1 MYAFLLLWR
10 NPLVSCKQIPPWTE
24 CYSEINKTRLKP
36 VTVAMEKEVITA
48 VQNLANSVIANAASR
63 TLTRSVMHS
72 ISKALLIPDKTQIA
86 IGISACVHFPNC
98 LFQGHAYN
106 FHAAIQ
112 ITCPPLHH
120 RLVQH
125 RNEFRAG
132 FYIHGICTD
141 TKSRSSSGRD

>member
-1 MYAFLLLWR
+1 MYVFLLLAR

-24 CYSEINKTRLKP
+24 CYSEINRTRLKP
-36 VTVAMEKEVITA
+36 VTVGMEKEVITA

-63 TLTRSVMHS
+63 TLTRSAMHS
-72 ISKALLIPDKTQIA
+72 ISKALLIPVKTQIA
-86 IGISACVHFPNC
+86 IGISACVHFSKC

-106 FHAAIQ
+106 FHSAIP

-125 RNEFRAG
+125 RNEFRAS
-132 FYIHGICTD
+132 FYIHGVCTD
-141 TKSRSSSGRD
+141 SKSQSSPERD